1 MQTYYALV
9 QQEGDSAFGITFP
22 DLAGCFSAADGEHDV
37 LPMAHEALS
46 LYVEDADAVPKARS
60 IVELRADADI
70 RNALAAGAF
79 LIAVP
84 LVESS
89 RKSRYNVVLET
100 SLVRGIDE
108 VARAAGMSRSEFLS
122 QAASESLRDTFG
134 AVLSRSR
141 ISQTAKTKVASTGLK
156 KSWKASKVAKSAAAS
171 ALTQKA
177 SKAGAK
183 APVKKATR

>member
-22 DLAGCFSAADGEHDV
+22 DLVGCFSASDSEHDV

-46 LYVEDADAVPKARS
+46 LYVEEADAVPKARS
-60 IVELRADADI
+60 IAELRADADI
-70 RNALAAGAF
+70 RQALAAGAF

-134 AVLSRSR
+134 AVLTRSR
-141 ISQTAKTKVASTGLK
+141 ISQATKTKGAS
-156 KSWKASKVAKSAAAS
+156 
-171 ALTQKA
+171 TQKA
-177 SKAGAK
+177 SKAGTK
-183 APVKKATR
+183 APAKKAAAR